1 MSAIGLVE
9 TRGLTAAIEALDS
22 MAKAANISLVSMKI
36 VGSGLITV
44 VIEGDVADVSSA
56 VEIGRLAP
64 QSAGGELIS
73 SNVIPRPH
81 PELKKII

>member
-1 MSAIGLVE
+1 MQAIGLIE

-22 MAKAANISLVSMKI
+22 MAKAANISLIDMKR

-44 VIEGDVADVSSA
+44 VIEGDVADVSAA
-56 VEIGRLAP
+56 VEVGRNAP
-64 QSAGGELIS
+64 DLAGGELIS

-81 PELKKII
+81 SELTKIL

>member
-9 TRGLTAAIEALDS
+9 TRGLTAAAEALDS
-22 MAKAANISLVSMKI
+22 MAKAANISCLDLKR

-44 VIEGDVADVSSA
+44 IIEGDVADVNSA
-56 VEIGRLAP
+56 VEIGKLSSERV
-64 QSAGGELIS
+64 GGELIS

-81 PELKKII
+81 TELEKLL

>member
-9 TRGLTAAIEALDS
+9 TRGLTPAIEALDS
-22 MAKAANISLVSMKI
+22 MAKAANIQLVDMKR

-44 VIEGDVADVSSA
+44 IIEGDVADVSSA
-56 VEIGRLAP
+56 VEVGKLAP
-64 QSAGGELIS
+64 EHTGGQLIS

-81 PELKKII
+81 SELKKIL

>member
-22 MAKAANISLVSMKI
+22 MAKAANIRLVDMKR

-44 VIEGDVADVSSA
+44 IIEGDVADVSAA
-56 VEIGRLAP
+56 VEVGKLAP
-64 QSAGGELIS
+64 DIAGGELIS

-81 PELKKII
+81 SELTKIL

>member
-1 MSAIGLVE
+1 MNAIGLVE

-22 MAKAANISLVSMKI
+22 MAKAANVSLVDLKR

-44 VIEGDVADVSSA
+44 IVEGDVAAVKSA

-64 QSAGGELIS
+64 SRIGGELIS

-81 PELKKII
+81 PELSKIL

>member
-22 MAKAANISLVSMKI
+22 MAKAANISLVDMKR
-36 VGSGLITV
+36 VGSGLVTV
-44 VIEGDVADVSSA
+44 IIEGDVADVSAA
-56 VEIGRLAP
+56 VDIGRLAP
-64 QSAGGELIS
+64 DIAGGELIS

-81 PELKKII
+81 SELKKIL